1 MKPQCARLLA
11 LLEAAG
17 DEGVTSLQAQYAGCG
32 SRASARVQDLEE
44 LGYRITSELVQVE
57 TSTGTARVSR
67 YRLVRPVVAA
77 PIRGTQ
83 DQLPI

>member
-11 LLEAAG
+11 LLEEAG
-17 DEGVTSLQAQYAGCG
+17 DDGVTSLQAQWAGCG

-44 LGYRITSELVQVE
+44 LGYRIASELVQVQ

-67 YRLVRPVVAA
+67 YRLVRPATAA

-83 DQLPI
+83 DALPI